1 MTETVTDGSASI
13 PLCPGDVKENKKV
26 TLYVT
31 DGSASVPLAGQVRF
45 RREVIADSC
54 CNEGVGVGKGN
65 AKVGGKGVLQ
75 RWDMYVTDGSAS
87 VPLE

>member
-1 MTETVTDGSASI
+1 MPWGSKG
-13 PLCPGDVKENKKV
+13 CKKGCM
-26 TLYVT
+26 YVT
-31 DGSASVPLAGQVRF
+31 DVSASKPLAGQVRM

-54 CNEGVGVGKGN
+54 CREGVRAGKGN